1 MKTLKNLIRFF
12 PYESV
17 HASDS
22 LIIIEDKDAFWFVQ
36 INNFL
41 MEYEAD
47 EYFGCAAGNFDLA
60 MDNKIT
66 LELRPDYALGESALH
81 DSIYLTYWDNK
92 VFISTA
98 YQPVSDV
105 KYCTVKKK

>member
-22 LIIIEDKDAFWFVQ
+22 VIVIDDKDAFWFVQ

-41 MEYEAD
+41 MEYGVD
-47 EYFGCAAGNFDLA
+47 KYFGCTAGNFNLT

-66 LELRPDYALGESALH
+66 LELRPDFAEGGSAVH

-98 YQPVSDV
+98 YHPVGDP
-105 KYCTVKKK
+105 KFCTVKKK